1 MSGTSSTPAGG
12 PDERVAKLVLEK
24 RLAGG
29 ADDQGVEVTVT
40 CEEARGQPISLPKA
54 SATDGH

>member
-1 MSGTSSTPAGG
+1 MSGTSSTAAGAS
-12 PDERVAKLVLEK
+12 DERVAKLVLEK

-40 CEEARGQPISLPKA
+40 W
-54 SATDGH
+54 